1 MSEIIRNHIEKKQL
15 KEVATLLKSLN
26 AVEISEILDELE
38 ASEAILVFRMLSKDL
53 AADVFSYL
61 SNEQQMGIINL
72 ITDSEI
78 KNILD
83 ELYFDDMIDIIEEM
97 PANVVKRIL
106 KNTKEDERKLINQFL
121 HYPDYSAGSI
131 MTIEY
136 VDLKKSMTVKDAINR
151 IKRTGIEKETIYT
164 CYVLGLDR
172 KLEGII
178 SLRKIVTSDDEA
190 TIESLMNTNF
200 VSVHTHDDQE
210 AVAQLFKKYDL
221 MALPVLD
228 AENRLI
234 GIITIDDVVDVIEQ
248 ENTED
253 FQKMAGIQPNENTYF
268 ENTIFAMAKQRI
280 LWLMVLMVSA
290 TFTGRIIQQYESVLQ
305 SVVLLAA
312 FIPMLMDTGG
322 NAGSQSST
330 MIIRGLALGELRSR
344 DVFKILRKE
353 ISVAMLVGTALAI
366 IKFLSIRF
374 FEGVDTNIA
383 LTVTITLFFTIVLA
397 KTVGCLLPLLAN
409 KLKIDPA
416 VMASPLITTIVDA
429 VALVIYFGLAATL
442 LGIA

>member
-15 KEVATLLKSLN
+15 KEVASLLKSLN

-366 IKFLSIRF
+366 INFLRIRF